1 MLTTENATT
10 SEYGT
15 SHIVPGSADWMTV
28 LFLSLKKPRTLFSG
42 LTSDEYF
49 PRVSWN
55 QSTFLVFLYITQA
68 KFHLVTHH
76 DDKPG
81 SLKQPTG
88 KN

>member
-1 MLTTENATT
+1 MFTTENAAT

-49 PRVSWN
+49 P
-55 QSTFLVFLYITQA
+55 
-68 KFHLVTHH
+68 
-76 DDKPG
+76 
-81 SLKQPTG
+81 
-88 KN
+88 